1 MPSSTSSV
9 CCKVSLWLV
18 LVGVFFT
25 PFSIA
30 LSNLVLVGA
39 ILALFVG
46 SWSWRAS
53 LIVHYRFLNA
63 FLLFLLISGLGLFF
77 TPGSLASS
85 FDAWGTKLYLFLV
98 LIAIFPLFTQEKMR
112 HMALNALVYG
122 VGFVCLLLIIYGL
135 FEPLSASTNI
145 IWHHVRLYHWTSF
158 LPLGTLSAFA
168 LFVILHKLWSPAKH
182 KWLLVLAFL
191 ATAYV
196 NFFFITKRTGTVIFI
211 LLLITF
217 FWQKLARKQ
226 FWLGLLAIIVVGAV
240 LFSVSSGLRN
250 KFEEAFS
257 SVQQYQLAEQGKL
270 SRQQALRA
278 YGSSVGQRLYVSEL
292 AVKLVAEKPWL
303 GHGAG
308 RVGSAYNQL
317 HDPVFRSFNRLHMND
332 PDNMYI
338 KMAVQWGVPG
348 LLLYALFL
356 VFVCYEARY
365 LPPFERNLAV
375 GLAVTYLVAGIV
387 TSIFWKHMTALMLVV
402 LLGVLF
408 AASKKPK
415 TLLP

>member
-1 MPSSTSSV
+1 MPSSTSNI
-9 CCKVSLWLV
+9 CYKVSLWLV

-25 PFSIA
+25 PLSIA

-46 SWSWRAS
+46 WWPWRVN
-53 LIVHYRFLNA
+53 LIMHYRFLNA

-77 TPGSLASS
+77 TPGPLALS
-85 FDAWGTKLYLFLV
+85 FDTWGTKLYLFVV
-98 LIAIFPLFTQEKMR
+98 LIAILPLFTQEKMR
-112 HMALNALVYG
+112 HMAINAFIYG
-122 VGFVCLLLIIYGL
+122 IGFVCLLLIIYGL

-145 IWHHVRLYHWTSF
+145 IWHHVRLYHWTSV

-211 LLLITF
+211 LLLIMF
-217 FWQKLARKQ
+217 CWQKLARKQ
-226 FWLGLLAIIVVGAV
+226 FWLGILAIIVFSAV
-240 LFSVSSGLRN
+240 LFAVSSGLLN

-278 YGSSVGQRLYVSEL
+278 YGSSVGQRLYVSGL
-292 AVKLVAEKPWL
+292 AVKLVTEKPWL

-308 RVGSAYNQL
+308 RVGNAYNQL
-317 HDPVFRSFNRLHMND
+317 HDPVFHSFNRLHMND
-332 PDNMYI
+332 PDNMYV

-356 VFVCYEARY
+356 VFVYYEARY

-402 LLGVLF
+402 FLGVLF